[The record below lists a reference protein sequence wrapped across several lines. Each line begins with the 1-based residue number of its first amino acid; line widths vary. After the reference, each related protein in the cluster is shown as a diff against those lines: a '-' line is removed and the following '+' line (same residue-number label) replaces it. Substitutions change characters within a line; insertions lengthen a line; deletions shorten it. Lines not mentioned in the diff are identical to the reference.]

1 MIDSNLPRF
10 SQGLQSGLLAL
21 AFLLDLRW
29 VVPVL
34 AIILTLAVIGGPR
47 FNVLAYLYK
56 ALPVPRGEPEPAAP
70 PRFAQ
75 AIGAIFLIVGSASL
89 YGSEAGSTVWWVLG
103 WGPALVVALLA
114 GIAAATTYCL
124 GCEMFLLAQRLRT
137 R

>member
-34 AIILTLAVIGGPR
+34 AIILTLAVVGGPR

>member
-34 AIILTLAVIGGPR
+34 AIILTLAVVGGPR

-103 WGPALVVALLA
+103 WGPALVVAFLA